1 MRNFKIVAAIVAA
14 CLVFSSW
21 TVGGCWA
28 QETADRQLPEDPQV
42 WLNSPPI
49 TNKILEGKGAVL
61 YFFEEG

>member
-1 MRNFKIVAAIVAA
+1 MKKSKFIAA
-14 CLVFSSW
+14 CICASVILLNCAAGDS
-21 TVGGCWA
+21 CA
-28 QETADRQLPEDPQV
+28 QETGVDQLPEDPQL